1 MEALI
6 VIKRKTIVHM
16 IKWRWTQRWSMRLVQ
31 GNGQEKILV
40 TILLQETDSP
50 VTAAVRVGKA
60 LCHIRFKGSC
70 PFSGFHPFLVSQLFQ
85 IAPHIIP
92 VLLIPAFRTFS
103 IAEIIATIQ
112 MPFANVAAMDLLV
125 CQTLADGLDTLAKR
139 HTIRGNTVTVR
150 EHTGKNGASG
160 RTADWLA
167 GISILITNSL
177 LGQPIQIRRDHP
189 AVTITAKH
197 IFSCGVRHKKNHLFS
212 FTHTLTSSF
221 LFAALL
227 SPLYHTTFS
236 VQKMPAHVH
245 DFFCYPHFL

>member
-50 VTAAVRVGKA
+50 VTAAVRVGEA

-125 CQTLADGLDTLAKR
+125 CQTLSDG
-139 HTIRGNTVTVR
+139 H
-150 EHTGKNGASG
+150 
-160 RTADWLA
+160 TADLEKRSPD
-167 GISILITNSL
+167 GREITCR
-177 LGQPIQIRRDHP
+177 I
-189 AVTITAKH
+189 VT
-197 IFSCGVRHKKNHLFS
+197 
-212 FTHTLTSSF
+212 
-221 LFAALL
+221 
-227 SPLYHTTFS
+227 
-236 VQKMPAHVH
+236 
-245 DFFCYPHFL
+245 FCYEENNL